1 MITILSKDAK
11 TKNKN
16 KVAKK
21 IQQGKIRIFPFILLL
36 FFGLLSA
43 GLSFLFIPI
52 GSQFVNV
59 GGILFSLL
67 GITAISY
74 LSSRIIISN
83 GASYIYHYED
93 ELLKILS
100 KSKRMPIV
108 VLVEDIDRSIHGE
121 KIIESLHVFINNHR
135 KDIKRSFIVIC
146 PMAKES
152 FYGVPATTGDETA
165 KKRRLERTEMS
176 NKIYDYIIDGKLSN
190 KIAKDELSNLL
201 KSAGCTSKKLEIFF
215 EKLLPTVK
223 KDSSLIN
230 IRAIKFIL
238 REIDQ
243 FIQKYPTLDE
253 SVAAFHIASKY
264 IENNI
269 NGSYGGEKAIMMTL
283 VNNAGTGI
291 NGFNR
296 NTAYVGL
303 VGYTFDIE
311 KLIEEHSNPNANFT
325 IPVHFN
331 YIDSLKTH
339 KAIYIERN
347 PQSNTGY
354 SIDVSLSSKYKEL
367 L

>member
-1 MITILSKDAK
+1 
-11 TKNKN
+11 
-16 KVAKK
+16 
-21 IQQGKIRIFPFILLL
+21 
-36 FFGLLSA
+36 
-43 GLSFLFIPI
+43 
-52 GSQFVNV
+52 
-59 GGILFSLL
+59 
-67 GITAISY
+67 
-74 LSSRIIISN
+74 
-83 GASYIYHYED
+83 
-93 ELLKILS
+93 
-100 KSKRMPIV
+100 
-108 VLVEDIDRSIHGE
+108 
-121 KIIESLHVFINNHR
+121 
-135 KDIKRSFIVIC
+135 
-146 PMAKES
+146 MAKES